1 MAVDRIVRCRNW
13 MRKIIDAPNVDGW
26 QNMVDT
32 PDDDFTDPDFADDV
46 DKDVDKDEIKRKDFD
61 SRYPEY
67 VKKVMLKGEK
77 YQGKEIS
84 DAEYEEY
91 EKRISKIFLGD
102 TKEISD
108 AEYEEYERRRMSK
121 NFLGDTKLISEKK
134 EKEPE
139 DKTLKEKKTEDNKI
153 LKEKE
158 SYEERQERYYK
169 RFKES
174 YEEKQERYFKRFE
187 AMQEKYPYLTDTE
200 ISEKLIAEKDNDDLL
215 YKAKKYYERIHGKNS
230 FYVQIEK
237 ICKLTEKGINF
248 DTAFKKCKFPYS
260 YKKHVMKALQ
270 ELKRYES
277 ITKT

>member
-1 MAVDRIVRCRNW
+1 
-13 MRKIIDAPNVDGW
+13 
-26 QNMVDT
+26 
-32 PDDDFTDPDFADDV
+32 
-46 DKDVDKDEIKRKDFD
+46 
-61 SRYPEY
+61 
-67 VKKVMLKGEK
+67 MLKGEK

-121 NFLGDTKLISEKK
+121 NFLGDTKLTSEKK

-174 YEEKQERYFKRFE
+174 YEEKQERYYKRFE
-187 AMQEKYPYLTDTE
+187 AMQKKYPYSTDTE
-200 ISEKLIAEKDNDDLL
+200 ISEKLRAEKDKES
-215 YKAKKYYERIHGKNS
+215 YKDNYERMHGNNLDMQIKQVYKLWKNGTK
-230 FYVQIEK
+230 FDTAMK
-237 ICKLTEKGINF
+237 ICKIP
-248 DTAFKKCKFPYS
+248 DS
-260 YKKHVMKALQ
+260 YKKYVINVIRK
-270 ELKRYES
+270 LKE
-277 ITKT
+277 KK

>member
-1 MAVDRIVRCRNW
+1 
-13 MRKIIDAPNVDGW
+13 
-26 QNMVDT
+26 MVDT

-77 YQGKEIS
+77 YQG
-84 DAEYEEY
+84 
-91 EKRISKIFLGD
+91 
-102 TKEISD
+102 KEISD

-215 YKAKKYYERIHGKNS
+215 YKAKKDYERIHGKNS

>member
-1 MAVDRIVRCRNW
+1 MPDDRIVRCRNW

-46 DKDVDKDEIKRKDFD
+46 DKDEIKRKDFD
-61 SRYPEY
+61 RRYPEY
-67 VKKVMLKGEK
+67 VKKLMLRIEK

-84 DAEYEEY
+84 DVEYEEY
-91 EKRISKIFLGD
+91 EKKISKRWRED
-102 TKEISD
+102 TK
-108 AEYEEYERRRMSK
+108 
-121 NFLGDTKLISEKK
+121 TSEKK

-139 DKTLKEKKTEDNKI
+139 DKI

-158 SYEERQERYYK
+158 SYEERQERY
-169 RFKES
+169 FKS
-174 YEEKQERYFKRFE
+174 FE

-200 ISEKLIAEKDNDDLL
+200 ISEKLRAEKDNDDLL
-215 YKAKKYYERIHGKNS
+215 YKAKKDYERIHGKNS

-248 DTAFKKCKFPYS
+248 DTAFKKSKFPYS
-260 YKKHVMKALQ
+260 YKKHVIKALRKL
-270 ELKRYES
+270 EEKLKE
-277 ITKT
+277 KK

>member
-1 MAVDRIVRCRNW
+1 MPDDRIVRCRNW

-32 PDDDFTDPDFADDV
+32 PDDDFTDPDFADKV
-46 DKDVDKDEIKRKDFD
+46 DKDDFD
-61 SRYPEY
+61 NRYPEY
-67 VKKVMLKGEK
+67 VKKVMLEEEE

-91 EKRISKIFLGD
+91 VE
-102 TKEISD
+102 
-108 AEYEEYERRRMSK
+108 RMSK
-121 NFLGDTKLISEKK
+121 NFKYIEKK

-139 DKTLKEKKTEDNKI
+139 AKT

-158 SYEERQERYYK
+158 SYEERQERY
-169 RFKES
+169 FKG
-174 YEEKQERYFKRFE
+174 FE
-187 AMQEKYPYLTDTE
+187 AMQKKHPYLTDTE
-200 ISEKLIAEKDNDDLL
+200 ISEKLRAEKDNNDLSDAI
-215 YKAKKYYERIHGKNS
+215 KDYERMHGKNS
-230 FYVQIEK
+230 FYVQIDRIYNLIEN
-237 ICKLTEKGINF
+237 GIEF

>member
-32 PDDDFTDPDFADDV
+32 PDDDFTDPDFAY
-46 DKDVDKDEIKRKDFD
+46 DVDKDEIKRKDFD

-67 VKKVMLKGEK
+67 VKKVMLKEEK

-91 EKRISKIFLGD
+91 E
-102 TKEISD
+102 
-108 AEYEEYERRRMSK
+108 ARMSK
-121 NFLGDTKLISEKK
+121 NFKYTNEKK

-139 DKTLKEKKTEDNKI
+139 DKI

-158 SYEERQERYYK
+158 SYEERQERY
-169 RFKES
+169 FKS
-174 YEEKQERYFKRFE
+174 FE
-187 AMQEKYPYLTDTE
+187 AMQKKYPYLTDTE
-200 ISEKLIAEKDNDDLL
+200 ISEKLIEEKDNNDLSDAI
-215 YKAKKYYERIHGKNS
+215 KDYERMHGKNS
-230 FYVQIEK
+230 FYVQIDRIYNLIEN
-237 ICKLTEKGINF
+237 GIEF

>member
-46 DKDVDKDEIKRKDFD
+46 DKDEIKRKDFD
-61 SRYPEY
+61 RRYPEY
-67 VKKVMLKGEK
+67 VKKLMLRIEK

-84 DAEYEEY
+84 DVEYVEY
-91 EKRISKIFLGD
+91 EKKISKHWRED
-102 TKEISD
+102 TK
-108 AEYEEYERRRMSK
+108 
-121 NFLGDTKLISEKK
+121 TSEKK

-139 DKTLKEKKTEDNKI
+139 DKI
-153 LKEKE
+153 LKE
-158 SYEERQERYYK
+158 
-169 RFKES
+169 KES
-174 YEEKQERYFKRFE
+174 YEEKQERYFKGFE

-200 ISEKLIAEKDNDDLL
+200 ISEKLRAEKDNDDLL
-215 YKAKKYYERIHGKNS
+215 YKAKKDYERIHGKNS

-248 DTAFKKCKFPYS
+248 DTAFKKSKFPYS
-260 YKKHVMKALQ
+260 YKKHVIKALRKL
-270 ELKRYES
+270 EEKLKE
-277 ITKT
+277 KK